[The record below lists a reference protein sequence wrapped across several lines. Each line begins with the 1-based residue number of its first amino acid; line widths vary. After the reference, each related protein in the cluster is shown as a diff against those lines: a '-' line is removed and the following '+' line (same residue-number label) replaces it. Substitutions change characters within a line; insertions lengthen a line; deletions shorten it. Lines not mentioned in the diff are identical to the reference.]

1 MVDLKPTTYILIPS
15 NLNWTVIYYRR
26 KTYHADSQPGEA
38 NKKLKNSLK
47 IQGYLKHTEFIL
59 VFHLF
64 INGILKYP
72 QKKKIEIMDQ
82 LDKTTG

>member
-1 MVDLKPTTYILIPS
+1 MVDVKPTTYILIPS

-26 KTYHADSQPGEA
+26 KTYHAGSQPGEA

-64 INGILKYP
+64 IHIWNFKISTKE
-72 QKKKIEIMDQ
+72 KKRHY
-82 LDKTTG
+82 GSVR